1 VIICPLSMGQE
12 IDDAMSEHADKTGH
26 RRFIEHRRQRKE
38 GTDDY
43 ERMQTD
49 RHGMQQRVVQ
59 ECNGVPQ
66 PGQTASSAPNNA

>member
-1 VIICPLSMGQE
+1 MGQE
-12 IDDAMSEHADKTGH
+12 IDDAMSEHADETGH

-49 RHGMQQRVVQ
+49 RHGMQHRVMQ
-59 ECNGVPQ
+59 ERMECRSQGRLRHVLQIMRNKAQG
-66 PGQTASSAPNNA
+66 